1 MPDKKDG
8 KRTKTIVRYEVRYR
22 CPKPDQAPY
31 ALTRRE
37 RLNADNDDD
46 ARAQFKR
53 FKRKAESCSSFK
65 LFKVSTVVKSYL
77 RKRVVMTT
85 EECLAN
91 DTK

>member
-1 MPDKKDG
+1 MPDEKDR
-8 KRTKTIVRYEVRYR
+8 KRTKTTVRYEVRYR

-31 ALTRRE
+31 ALTRRK

-46 ARAQFKR
+46 AGAQFER
-53 FKRKAESCSSFK
+53 FKCRAESCSSFK
-65 LFKVSTVVKSYL
+65 LFKVTTVVKSYL
-77 RKRVVMTT
+77 RKRAVMTT